1 MLFVIVISFKTHK
14 VKVQEIKIKTF
25 SLNRRGNTLYTLT
38 ECHQPKK
45 KKKKKNNN
53 NNNKRNYKKI
63 LSAKPW
69 PLEDE
74 GLFSYSAER

>member
-1 MLFVIVISFKTHK
+1 MLFVIVISFKSHK

-38 ECHQPKK
+38 ECHQQK

-69 PLEDE
+69 LLEEE
-74 GLFSYSAER
+74 GLLFGSAGR